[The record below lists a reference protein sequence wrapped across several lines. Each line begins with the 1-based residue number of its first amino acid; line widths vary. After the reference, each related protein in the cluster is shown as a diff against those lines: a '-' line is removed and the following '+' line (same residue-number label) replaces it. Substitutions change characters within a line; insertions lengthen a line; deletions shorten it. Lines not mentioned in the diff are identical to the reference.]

1 VSFRV
6 GNGFDAHRFVAG
18 RPLMLGGVRLPHER
32 GLAGH
37 SDGDCLLHAVCDALL
52 GAAGRG
58 DLGQH
63 FPSSDA
69 RFKDAASGRFV
80 EAVLQ
85 LLGPG
90 YAIENVDATV
100 IADAPRL
107 AAHLPALRDSLAGM
121 LRLAPERVSVKAK
134 SNDGMGAVGRGEGIA
149 AIAVALLRTKEES
162 DSHKP

>member
-37 SDGDCLLHAVCDALL
+37 SDGDCLLHAVSDALL
-52 GAAGRG
+52 GAAGKG

-69 RFKDAASGRFV
+69 RFKDAASSSFV

-90 YAIENVDATV
+90 YAIENVDTTV

-107 AAHLPALRDSLAGM
+107 ASHLPALRDSLART
-121 LRLAPERVSVKAK
+121 LRLGPERVSVKAK
-134 SNDGMGAVGRGEGIA
+134 SSDGMGAIGRGDGIA

-162 DSHKP
+162 DS